1 MCIRDRLYG
10 PAYATSSRVF
20 QVLAVQLVLAFVNHA
35 LTHYLVAY
43 GRQALLGVFTGA
55 MLVLHA
61 TLSWLLIPRF
71 GPVGPA
77 LSMIV
82 AELLLTVLCLLTL
95 RAGRPATPTL
105 APLDDGPDTIPA

>member
-1 MCIRDRLYG
+1 M
-10 PAYATSSRVF
+10 
-20 QVLAVQLVLAFVNHA
+20 LAVQLVLAFVNHT
-35 LTHYLVAY
+35 LTHYLIAY
-43 GRQALLGVFTGA
+43 GRQALLGAFTGA
-55 MLVLHA
+55 MLALHA
-61 TLSWLLIPRF
+61 VLSWLLIPRF

-95 RAGRPATPTL
+95 RAGRSATPTL